1 MSGRR
6 RRREGGIDWQRSGL
20 ALLCGVLATGALP
33 PFSLWPLIFPA
44 FSGFLWVL
52 GRAERPRQALWL
64 GWCFGF
70 GHFVT
75 GLYWISN
82 ALLVPPADFLWMVPF
97 ALVGLPI
104 VLAFYTGAVAW
115 AVVRLVPPDQKSLRW
130 LGFGTLWLL
139 AEWARAHVLTGFP
152 WNLIAS
158 TWTDTPAPLQ
168 AVAYLGA
175 YGVGALT
182 VLIGAAF
189 SLGWVRGS
197 VIAAVGLGL
206 LWGGGT
212 LRLQNAPGRDAVQ
225 PGVSLRLV
233 QPAIPQ
239 SLKWDRNHLQANFQK
254 YLAMSTPAPGETPTA
269 IIWGEAATGYPIEEV
284 EPWRAAMAKLAPPD
298 GVIITGTN
306 RYLRNADNQ
315 VIQAWNGMVAFDAEG
330 SLRGAFDKFH
340 LVPFGEYVPLKEL
353 LPLQIISQGASGYS
367 PGPGPRTLRLPGL
380 PPVAPL
386 ICYEVIFPG
395 AVVDRADRP
404 AWLLN
409 LTNDGW
415 YGISTGPYQHL
426 AATILRAV
434 EEGLPLIRVA
444 NTGVSALI
452 DGNGRVWN
460 KLNLNEEATLTVS
473 LPLPLDPPPYA
484 LWGDLVTLLVVTFLV
499 LALALLRLRPI
510 L

>member
-1 MSGRR
+1 MILRLDWRR
-6 RRREGGIDWQRSGL
+6 AGL
-20 ALLCGVLATGALP
+20 AFLCGVVATGALP

-44 FSGFLWVL
+44 FSGFLWLLSGV
-52 GRAERPRQALWL
+52 ERPRQALWL
-64 GWCFGF
+64 GWWFGF
-70 GHFVT
+70 GHFTT

-82 ALLVPPADFLWMVPF
+82 ALLVPPAEFIWMVPF

-104 VLAFYTGAVAW
+104 VLAFYTGAIAW
-115 AVVRLVPPDQKSLRW
+115 SVVRLAPPEAKFLRW
-130 LGFGTLWLL
+130 LGFGTFWMLG
-139 AEWARAHVLTGFP
+139 EWGRAHILTGFP

-158 TWTDTPAPLQ
+158 IWTDTPAPLQ
-168 AVAYLGA
+168 AVAYLGP
-175 YGVGALT
+175 YGVGAAT

-189 SLGWVRGS
+189 IFGWRRGGA
-197 VIAAVGLGL
+197 VAFVGLAL
-206 LWGGGT
+206 LWGGGA
-212 LRLQNAPGRDAVQ
+212 LRLQAAPGRDAVQ

-239 SLKWDRNHLQANFQK
+239 SLKWDRNHLQNNFQK
-254 YLAMSTPAPGETPTA
+254 YLTMSQPAPGETPSA

-284 EPWRAAMAKLAPPD
+284 EPWRMAMAKLAPPD

-306 RYLRNADNQ
+306 RYLRNSDNQ

-340 LVPFGEYVPLKEL
+340 LVPFGEYVPLKGL

-415 YGISTGPYQHL
+415 YGVSTGPYQHL

-434 EEGLPLIRVA
+434 EEGLPLVRVA

-460 KLNLNEEATLTVS
+460 SLTLNQEMALTVP
-473 LPLPLDPPPYA
+473 LPLPLDPPPFA
-484 LWGDLVTLLVVTFLV
+484 RFGDLVTLLTVTFLI
-499 LALALLRLRPI
+499 LALALQRLRPN

>member
-1 MSGRR
+1 
-6 RRREGGIDWQRSGL
+6 
-20 ALLCGVLATGALP
+20 
-33 PFSLWPLIFPA
+33 
-44 FSGFLWVL
+44 
-52 GRAERPRQALWL
+52 
-64 GWCFGF
+64 
-70 GHFVT
+70 
-75 GLYWISN
+75 
-82 ALLVPPADFLWMVPF
+82 
-97 ALVGLPI
+97 
-104 VLAFYTGAVAW
+104 
-115 AVVRLVPPDQKSLRW
+115 
-130 LGFGTLWLL
+130 
-139 AEWARAHVLTGFP
+139 
-152 WNLIAS
+152 
-158 TWTDTPAPLQ
+158 
-168 AVAYLGA
+168 
-175 YGVGALT
+175 
-182 VLIGAAF
+182 VLIGAALIF
-189 SLGWVRGS
+189 GWRRGGA
-197 VIAAVGLGL
+197 VALVGLAL
-206 LWGGGT
+206 LWGGGA
-212 LRLQNAPGRDAVQ
+212 LRLQAAPGRDAVQ

-239 SLKWDRNHLQANFQK
+239 SLKWDRAHLQSNFQK
-254 YLAMSTPAPGETPTA
+254 YLAMSQPAPGETPSA

-284 EPWRAAMAKLAPPD
+284 EPWRMAMAKLAPPD
-298 GVIITGTN
+298 GVIVTGTN
-306 RYLRNADNQ
+306 RYLRNSDNQ

-340 LVPFGEYVPLKEL
+340 LVPFGEYVPLKDL

-415 YGISTGPYQHL
+415 YGVSTGPYQHL

-434 EEGLPLIRVA
+434 EEGLPLVRVA

-460 KLNLNEEATLTVS
+460 SLSLNQEMALTVP
-473 LPLPLDPPPYA
+473 LPLPLNPPPYA
-484 LWGDLVTLLVVTFLV
+484 RFGDLVTLLTVTFLI
-499 LALALLRLRPI
+499 LALALQRLRPI